1 MKSRSRLALVLLTVS
16 ASAMAQESR
25 PSLGGVSSA
34 RIANYNAPSVL
45 YEGREQVRAIV
56 EDLNQLRKKAWMRG
70 EAKVSCYSTIILM
83 RGKQKVGEF
92 RIRPDQVVDR
102 SVDRG
107 QATYSISTGPEDLPR
122 LHKMLADI
130 APAKDCI

>member
-1 MKSRSRLALVLLTVS
+1 MKSCSRLALILLTVS
-16 ASAMAQESR
+16 AGAMAQESR

-56 EDLNQLRKKAWMRG
+56 EDLNQLRRKAWTRG
-70 EAKVSCYSTIILM
+70 EAKLACYSTIILM

-92 RIRPDQVVDR
+92 RVRSDGVVDR
-102 SVDRG
+102 GVEKN
-107 QATYSISTGPEDLPR
+107 QATYSITPGPEDLPR

-130 APAKDCI
+130 APAKDCS